1 LKIALKNI
9 FDFYLDASIHVSVAT
24 SSLVLLTYYFA
35 GIAIDWN
42 VFSMV
47 FFGTV
52 FSYNFIKYFSVYL
65 NKSKYSV
72 KDKTVIWLTVVAGI
86 IGTINFLLLD
96 WETQCIAILFGLLS
110 IFYAVPIGK
119 LKNLRNI
126 SGIKIYIVALCWA
139 GVTLLLPLQEA
150 GIDLTI
156 DVVLKFFQRFILT
169 LVLILIFEINDL
181 KYDDI
186 RLKTVPQTI
195 GVSKTKFLIYTLLIP
210 FFVLELLKVKHYP
223 NQWII
228 DLILILTIA
237 LLTYFAN
244 AHRSKYYTLF
254 WTESI
259 PVLWYLLILLFGLF

>member
-1 LKIALKNI
+1 
-9 FDFYLDASIHVSVAT
+9 FYLDASIHVSVAT

-35 GIAIDWN
+35 GIAVDWN

-65 NKSKYSV
+65 NKPKYSCKEKMV
-72 KDKTVIWLTVVAGI
+72 LWLTVISGI
-86 IGTINFLLLD
+86 IGAINFLLLD
-96 WETQCIAILFGLLS
+96 WETQCIAILFGVLS
-110 IFYAVPIGK
+110 VFYAVPISK
-119 LKNLRNI
+119 KIKNLRNI

-150 GIDLTI
+150 GIDMEI
-156 DVVLKFFQRFILT
+156 DVFLKFFQRFILT

-181 KYDDI
+181 QYDDI

-195 GVSKTKFLIYTLLIP
+195 GVDKTKYLIYFLLIP
-210 FFVLELLKVKHYP
+210 FFCLELLKVNHYP
-223 NQWII
+223 NQWIT
-228 DLILILTIA
+228 DLIFIFLIIILTH
-237 LLTYFAN
+237 FAN
-244 AHRSKYYTLF
+244 AKFSKYYTLF

-259 PVLWYLLILLFGLF
+259 PVLWYILILLFR

>member
-1 LKIALKNI
+1 MKIVLKNI
-9 FDFYLDASIHVSVAT
+9 FDFYIDASLHVSVAT

-35 GIAIDWN
+35 EIAVDWN

-65 NKSKYSV
+65 NKSKYSSKEKMV
-72 KDKTVIWLTVVAGI
+72 LWLTVISGI
-86 IGTINFLLLD
+86 IGAINFLLLN
-96 WETQCIAILFGLLS
+96 WTTQCIAILFGLLS
-110 IFYAVPIGK
+110 VFYAVPVGK

-150 GIDLTI
+150 GIGVTI
-156 DVVLKFFQRFILT
+156 DVILKFFQRFILT

-195 GVSKTKFLIYTLLIP
+195 GVPKTKLLIYGLLIP
-210 FFVLELLKVKHYP
+210 FFFLELFKVNYYP

-228 DLILILTIA
+228 DLILVLMIT

-244 AHRSKYYTLF
+244 IHRSRYYTLF

-259 PVLWYLLILLFGLF
+259 PVLWYLLILLFALF